1 MQKHKYNMG
10 FCDYKTLNQFN
21 TEIPD
26 VGLTKYLYRY
36 GRLVV
41 TPTSSDDQPAA
52 WLPHDAGADH
62 HQGDQEGGDGSLSD
76 IFQIETFWNFLIKE
90 NSSESIK
97 ISWSSTIN
105 LNCFFIQIRQHLG
118 LNSFKPSLASFLNE
132 VYQ

>member
-62 HQGDQEGGDGSLSD
+62 HQGDQEGEQTARTL
-76 IFQIETFWNFLIKE
+76 IYFKLKHFLTF
-90 NSSESIK
+90 
-97 ISWSSTIN
+97 
-105 LNCFFIQIRQHLG
+105 
-118 LNSFKPSLASFLNE
+118 
-132 VYQ
+132 